1 MRVYRRK
8 RKNVWTEKA
17 PKHRAAARKGWRR
30 KSRNPRRG
38 RSPYMA
44 FAARMWKTHR
54 SKLMSMPFASRGLG
68 SQYKKRA

>member
-30 KSRNPRRG
+30 KSRNP
-38 RSPYMA
+38 SPFMA
-44 FAARMWKTHR
+44 FSKRMWKTHR
-54 SKLMSMPFASRGLG
+54 AKLMSMPFKQRGKWLGTQYRSR
-68 SQYKKRA
+68 